1 MSGHSKWATIK
12 HKKAALDAKR
22 GQAFT
27 KLIREITVAAKIGG
41 GDREANARLR
51 AAIQASRD
59 ANMPKDTID
68 RAIKKGSGEL
78 GGTIYEDVTYEGYGP
93 SGVAIYIVGSTDN
106 KNRMASEV
114 RHVFSRYNGNMGE
127 VGCVSWM
134 FNKKGQI
141 LVPAK
146 EVNEDALIETALEA
160 GADDVRNE
168 GETFVVLTDWQT
180 MMSVR
185 EALEKKNIKVESASV
200 TMIPTNTIKVEGKD
214 AETLMKLISTL
225 EENDDITAVS
235 ANYEIDDAVMEKI
248 LG

>member
-27 KLIREITVAAKIGG
+27 KIIREITVAAKIGG
-41 GDREANARLR
+41 SDTEGNARLR
-51 AAIQASRD
+51 AAVQAARD
-59 ANMPKDTID
+59 ANMPKDTIE

-78 GGTIYEDVTYEGYGP
+78 GGASFEDVTYEGYGP
-93 SGVAIYIVGSTDN
+93 SGVAIYAVASTDN
-106 KNRMASEV
+106 KNRTASEI
-114 RHVFSRYNGNMGE
+114 RHVFSKYNGNLGE

-134 FNKKGQI
+134 FNKKGLI

-146 EVNEDALIETALEA
+146 DVNEDALMEAALEV
-160 GADDVRNE
+160 GAEDIRNE
-168 GETFVVLTDWQT
+168 GETFVVLTDWQE
-180 MMSVR
+180 MLSVR
-185 EALEKKNIKVESASV
+185 AALEQRGIQVESASV
-200 TMIPTNTIKVEGKD
+200 TMIPTNTVKVEGKD
-214 AETLMKLISTL
+214 AETLMKLISGL
-225 EENDDITAVS
+225 EEKDDVSTVS